1 MELISAT
8 PETLEADLAGR
19 KELEAALGACV
30 PEAWPPV
37 NWQRGP
43 IEFLIDWMRKS
54 PDTQGW
60 FAWYCLLSGTGFQ
73 PVESSRTDSQSVKKP
88 RQVGNLSHK
97 TLIGGIG
104 FIGPPNA
111 SGDAIV
117 GFSLLADYHRQGLCP
132 EAVSSLV
139 DWAFSHSEL
148 SMLIIRTDPHHRPS
162 IRVAEK
168 LGFQYLCPGP
178 ETNTVEYALD
188 RSDWMKRP
196 R

>member
-8 PETLEADLAGR
+8 PEMLEADLAGR

-37 NWQRGP
+37 NWERGP

-54 PDTQGW
+54 PDAQGW
-60 FAWYCLLSGTGFQ
+60 FAWYSLLLPSTFGRGAGG
-73 PVESSRTDSQSVKKP
+73 EGRHANNKSNDSNK
-88 RQVGNLSHK
+88 RK

-178 ETNTVEYALD
+178 EANTVEYSLD